1 MSAVQYRRA
10 VDADVPAMARIRAA
24 DWETKEYWIRR
35 IRGYTNCELH
45 PRQAL
50 PPRIIYV
57 ATEADLVLGL
67 IAGHLTR
74 RYECDGELEWID
86 VIPERRRTGVAS
98 ELLRNL
104 AAWFAEQKA
113 HRVCVDVD
121 PANKIARSF
130 YGRHGAQKLSD
141 HWLVWNDI
149 RHLPSQH

>member
-1 MSAVQYRRA
+1 MSAVHYRQA
-10 VDADVPAMARIRAA
+10 VNADIPAMARIRAA
-24 DWETKEYWIRR
+24 DWETEEYWMRR
-35 IRGYTNCELH
+35 VSGYVNCELH

-57 ATEADLVLGL
+57 ATEADAVLGF

-86 VIPERRRTGVAS
+86 VITARRRTGLSS

-104 AAWFAEQKA
+104 ARWSVEQKSF
-113 HRVCVDVD
+113 RVCVDVA

-130 YGRHGAQKLSD
+130 YRHHGAEKLND

-149 RHLPSQH
+149 RTVLNHY